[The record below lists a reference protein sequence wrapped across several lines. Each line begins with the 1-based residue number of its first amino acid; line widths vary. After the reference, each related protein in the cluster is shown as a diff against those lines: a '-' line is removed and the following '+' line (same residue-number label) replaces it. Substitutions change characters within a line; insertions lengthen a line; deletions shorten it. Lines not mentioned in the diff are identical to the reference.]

1 LEKLLIRILFISNL
15 VAIPFVFKR
24 KNLFMLLV
32 VFFAKGILSSSIDSI
47 FIKSK
52 RIEYPVRPFPKIFDT
67 NILYDLLFFP
77 LLSVTWVRW
86 TYNTKP
92 SVTFLRSFCFSVPMT
107 IAQWIME
114 KKTNLFR
121 WKSWTILHTFA
132 SINFT
137 LFTIR
142 GLVWGLRKFTEKRI

>member
-1 LEKLLIRILFISNL
+1 LEKLLIRILLLSNV

-24 KNLFMLLV
+24 KNLFMLLI
-32 VFFAKGILSSSIDSI
+32 VFFAKGILSSSIDSV

-77 LLSVTWVRW
+77 LLSVIWVRW

-92 SVTFLRSFCFSVPMT
+92 SVTLLRSLCFSVPMST
-107 IAQWIME
+107 AQWIME

-121 WKSWTILHTFA
+121 WKAWTILHTFA